1 MAEWLESL
9 YDEISKDKIIEIF
22 KAKSQIEEQ
31 NLRSEMEA
39 EMVIDYNNE
48 KMTIAQ
54 LEIVNVEEFL
64 SKNKYKINQILETIK
79 IEKNLNHIFIN
90 CLDIIN
96 GFNVIITAGENTNEI
111 LSKLLNITFEN
122 NTAKTTHLI
131 QRKELVELLLTHSE
145 HDNI

>member
-1 MAEWLESL
+1 MDL
-9 YDEISKDKIIEIF
+9 
-22 KAKSQIEEQ
+22 
-31 NLRSEMEA
+31 
-39 EMVIDYNNE
+39 
-48 KMTIAQ
+48 
-54 LEIVNVEEFL
+54 
-64 SKNKYKINQILETIK
+64 ILKPHLFAFPIK

>member
-1 MAEWLESL
+1 MKNIVLCGSMKV
-9 YDEISKDKIIEIF
+9 KDKIIEIF